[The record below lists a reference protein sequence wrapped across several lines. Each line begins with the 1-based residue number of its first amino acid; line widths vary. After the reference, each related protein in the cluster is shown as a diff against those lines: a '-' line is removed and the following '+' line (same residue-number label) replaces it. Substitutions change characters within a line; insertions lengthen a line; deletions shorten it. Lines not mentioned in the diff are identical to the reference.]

1 MTGQGARSPHLPV
14 LLGPLLRAV
23 APISGVWLDGT
34 FGAGGYARGLLEA
47 GADVVIGVDRDPLA
61 FEMARDWASDWGDRL
76 ILVPGTFSE
85 LDEHAA
91 TAGYPAL
98 DGVTLDLGVS
108 SMQLDRAER
117 GFSFLRDG
125 PLDMRMGQDGAVRR
139 RSRQRRARGA
149 PGRHHPLLRGGARR
163 PPHRPRH
170 RGRAREGAHQLHP
183 ATGGNR

>member
-1 MTGQGARSPHLPV
+1 
-14 LLGPLLRAV
+14 
-23 APISGVWLDGT
+23 
-34 FGAGGYARGLLEA
+34 
-47 GADVVIGVDRDPLA
+47 
-61 FEMARDWASDWGDRL
+61 
-76 ILVPGTFSE
+76 VPGTFSE

-139 RSRQRRARGA
+139 RSGQRRARGA
-149 PGRHHPLLRGGARR
+149 SGRHHPLLR
-163 PPHRPRH
+163 
-170 RGRAREGAHQLHP
+170 
-183 ATGGNR
+183 

>member
-1 MTGQGARSPHLPV
+1 
-14 LLGPLLRAV
+14 
-23 APISGVWLDGT
+23 VWLDGT

-61 FEMARDWASDWGDRL
+61 FEMAQDWASAWGDRL

-85 LDEHAA
+85 LDDHAA

-125 PLDMRMGQDGAVRR
+125 PSTCAWGRR
-139 RSRQRRARGA
+139 G
-149 PGRHHPLLRGGARR
+149 
-163 PPHRPRH
+163 PPP
-170 RGRAREGAHQLHP
+170 P
-183 ATGGNR
+183 IW